1 MTAISKPFNN
11 LYHQTS
17 ELLVNLNAQYAI
29 LVQAEKTFNNS
40 KFGNPVLLFDDVK
53 LNGLPSNFSEF
64 IAHKISSINTE
75 ELNYK
80 SIFQSTLKNT
90 IIAFVT
96 HIEIYLE
103 HLIDLIFSKNPQLV
117 VPELDSIFNDKS
129 LPESKR
135 VRKITHTISQKRNS
149 LNNKHKSHA
158 DKIKELATLIGIHED
173 LEKAY
178 KLLKSIIDT
187 RNLLVHENT
196 SAQLTIEAEE
206 EKITKKTN
214 INIPLKKTPIIKSI
228 LFLIAFLNQLD
239 SELTKRIYQTEE
251 SQ

>member
-1 MTAISKPFNN
+1 MTAISKPFDN

-29 LVQAEKTFNNS
+29 LVQAEKTFKNHE
-40 KFGNPVLLFDDVK
+40 FGNHALLFDDVK
-53 LNGLPSNFSEF
+53 LDRLPSNFSEI

-75 ELNYK
+75 KLNYN
-80 SIFQSTLKNT
+80 SIFQSALKNT

-96 HIEIYLE
+96 HIEIYLD

-117 VPELDSIFNDKS
+117 VPELDSIFNDKK
-129 LPESKR
+129 LNKR
-135 VRKITHTISQKRNS
+135 KRAEKISQTINHQRNR
-149 LNNKHKSHA
+149 LKDKHKSHA
-158 DKIKELATLIGIHED
+158 DKIKELATLIGMHQD

-178 KLLKSIIDT
+178 KLLKSITDT

-239 SELTKRIYQTEE
+239 SELTKRNLPNK
-251 SQ
+251 